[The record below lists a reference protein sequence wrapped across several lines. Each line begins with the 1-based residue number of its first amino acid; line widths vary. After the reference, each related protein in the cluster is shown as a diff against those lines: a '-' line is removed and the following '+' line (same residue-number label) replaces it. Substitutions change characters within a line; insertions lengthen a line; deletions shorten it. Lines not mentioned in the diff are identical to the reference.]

1 MAECTDFDM
10 VVPSETLSLRRVINN
25 AWARN
30 AGGILHPALEANSI
44 GLIKSLVIHGA
55 GVGFTTAFDALS
67 EIEKGDLIFIPV
79 SDEKIDLSTLSIVSA
94 SGRNLSVPASLLIQ
108 HLAQMMEKEGVP
120 TI

>member
-1 MAECTDFDM
+1 MYLFRRACLASTLIVALASAGSVLAETSYEGM
-10 VVPSETLSLRRVINN
+10 SGAASGSVRPTALSSADRL
-25 AWARN
+25 
-30 AGGILHPALEANSI
+30 SY
-44 GLIKSLVIHGA
+44 
-55 GVGFTTAFDALS
+55 TTAFDALS
-67 EIEKGDLIFIPV
+67 EIQKGDLIFIPV